1 MKLQFKK
8 LNHYKGDLP
17 KYETAGASGFD
28 IRAQIDHV
36 IVVKPLERV
45 LVPAGFSVAVPM
57 NYELQVRPRSGN
69 AFKKGLTVLNAPG
82 TIDADYRG
90 EVKILLINLG
100 QEELQIEPQDR
111 IAQGVIA
118 PVSIVTFE
126 EVEVLS
132 ETNRGV
138 GGFGSTGQ

>member
-1 MKLQFKK
+1 MKLQFKR

-28 IRAQIDHV
+28 IRAQIDQFL
-36 IVVKPLERV
+36 VVKPLERV
-45 LVPAGFSVAVPM
+45 LVPAGFSVAVPF
-57 NYELQVRPRSGN
+57 NYELQIRPRSGN
-69 AFKKGLTVLNAPG
+69 AFKKGLTVLNTPG

-100 QEELQIEPQDR
+100 QEPIQIEPQDR

-118 PVSIVTFE
+118 PVTVVTFE
-126 EVEVLS
+126 DVEVLP
-132 ETNRGV
+132 ETHRGS